1 MITTSKQLKD
11 KIANISGGDSK
22 MAQILLRKYVMERFL
37 ARLALSKYKNH
48 FILKGGMLVSAI
60 VGEDARSTMDIDTT
74 VRSLSLNKSTIEAT
88 VKEIME
94 IDLEDR
100 LQFEFSSI
108 EEIMEEHD
116 YTGIRITLKVY
127 LEKLRETIR
136 IDLSA
141 GDAITPEA
149 VCLSYPMMFDQGSI
163 ELRSYNIETLL
174 AEKIETILSRS
185 TANTRMR
192 DFYDIHIL
200 WNDASNEVDIETLRD
215 AIRATAS
222 KRGTDYVIEDGE
234 MILEEIAMSPAMKYQ
249 WDNYQ
254 RTNKYVGDLAWDEV
268 IGSVSNIL
276 LDEINLD
283 QTDDFEMTM
292 F

>member
-1 MITTSKQLKD
+1 MYYILNQD
-11 KIANISGGDSK
+11 IALRSFWRVPYAYYIKGIRDARK
-22 MAQILLRKYVMERFL
+22 LTREEYELLLRCDGKTE
-37 ARLALSKYKNH
+37 
-48 FILKGGMLVSAI
+48 
-60 VGEDARSTMDIDTT
+60 
-74 VRSLSLNKSTIEAT
+74 
-88 VKEIME
+88 
-94 IDLEDR
+94 
-100 LQFEFSSI
+100 I
-108 EEIMEEHD
+108 EE
-116 YTGIRITLKVY
+116 RALAV
-127 LEKLRETIR
+127 
-136 IDLSA
+136 DLSA

-174 AEKIETILSRS
+174 DEKIETILSRS

-192 DFYDIHIL
+192 DFYDTHIL

-222 KRGTDYVIEDGE
+222 KRGTDYIIEDGE
-234 MILEEIAMSPAMKYQ
+234 RILEEIAMSPAMKYQ

-254 RTNKYVGDLAWDEV
+254 RTNKYAGDLAWDEV
-268 IGSVSNIL
+268 IESVSNIL